1 MTDVLFCHAEERSIY
16 YTSGLLNADRFFAIA
31 QNDSYFYYSHI
42 CSVMI
47 EEKIYIKNKKAYFEY
62 HILDKYVAGIKLLG
76 TEIKSI
82 REGKANIND
91 AFCTF
96 INEQL
101 YVRNLHIAEYSYG
114 SFYNHE
120 AKRDRVLLLN
130 KKELKKLQTRGEE
143 KGLTIVPLALFIS
156 ERGFAK
162 LEIGLAQGKKTFDKR
177 ETLKERDT
185 KVEMD
190 RAMKR

>member
-1 MTDVLFCHAEERSIY
+1 
-16 YTSGLLNADRFFAIA
+16 
-31 QNDSYFYYSHI
+31 
-42 CSVMI
+42 MI
-47 EEKIYIKNKKAYFEY
+47 EQLYIKNKKAYFEY
-62 HILDKYVAGIKLLG
+62 HVLDEYTAGIKLLG

-82 REGKANIND
+82 RDGKANLND

-96 INEQL
+96 ISDQL
-101 YVRNLHIAEYSYG
+101 YVRNLHISEYSFG

-130 KKELKKLQTRGEE
+130 KKELKKLKSRTEGF
-143 KGLTIVPLALFIS
+143 TIIPLALFIS

-162 LEIGLAQGKKTFDKR
+162 LKIGLAQGKKTFDKR
-177 ETLKERDT
+177 ETMKERDV

>member
-1 MTDVLFCHAEERSIY
+1 MSQDT
-16 YTSGLLNADRFFAIA
+16 
-31 QNDSYFYYSHI
+31 
-42 CSVMI
+42 
-47 EEKIYIKNKKAYFEY
+47 YIKNKRAYFEY
-62 HILDKYVAGIKLLG
+62 TILDKYTAGIKLLG

-82 REGKANIND
+82 REGKANLND

-96 INEQL
+96 IDEQL
-101 YVRNLHIAEYSYG
+101 YVRNLHISEYSHG

-120 AKRDRVLLLN
+120 AKRDRVLLLH
-130 KKELKKLQTRGEE
+130 KKELKKLQTRGTE
-143 KGLTIVPLALFIS
+143 KGLTIVPLAMFIS

-177 ETLKERDT
+177 ETMKERDT
-185 KVEMD
+185 KIEMD

>member
-1 MTDVLFCHAEERSIY
+1 MSNN
-16 YTSGLLNADRFFAIA
+16 LN
-31 QNDSYFYYSHI
+31 
-42 CSVMI
+42 
-47 EEKIYIKNKKAYFEY
+47 IKNKRAYFEY
-62 HILDKYVAGIKLLG
+62 HILDKYNAGLKLLG

-82 REGKANIND
+82 REGKANLTD

-96 INEQL
+96 LSDTL
-101 YVRNLHIAEYSYG
+101 YVRNLHIAEYSHG

-120 AKRDRVLLLN
+120 AKRDRVLLLT
-130 KKELKKLQTRGEE
+130 KKELKKLKEKSEE
-143 KGLTIVPLALFIS
+143 KGFTIVPLTLFIS

-177 ETLKERDT
+177 ETMKERDS
-185 KVEMD
+185 KIEME

>member
-1 MTDVLFCHAEERSIY
+1 MSQD
-16 YTSGLLNADRFFAIA
+16 
-31 QNDSYFYYSHI
+31 
-42 CSVMI
+42 
-47 EEKIYIKNKKAYFEY
+47 KIYIKNKKAYFEY
-62 HILDKYVAGIKLLG
+62 SILDKYVAGIKLLG

-82 REGKANIND
+82 REGKANLND

-96 INEQL
+96 IDGQL
-101 YVRNLHIAEYSYG
+101 YVRNLHIAEYSFG

-162 LEIGLAQGKKTFDKR
+162 LEIALAQGKKEFDKR
-177 ETLKERDT
+177 DSIKDRDAKIEMGRAR
-185 KVEMD
+185 KV
-190 RAMKR
+190 

>member
-1 MTDVLFCHAEERSIY
+1 MSD
-16 YTSGLLNADRFFAIA
+16 D
-31 QNDSYFYYSHI
+31 
-42 CSVMI
+42 
-47 EEKIYIKNKKAYFEY
+47 KIYIKNKKAYFEY
-62 HILDKYVAGIKLLG
+62 TILDKYVAGIKLLG

-82 REGKANIND
+82 RDGKANVND

-96 INEQL
+96 INGQL
-101 YVRNLHIAEYSYG
+101 YVRNLHIAEYSFG

-130 KKELKKLQTRGEE
+130 KKELKKLLTRGEE

-177 ETLKERDT
+177 ETMKERDV

>member
-1 MTDVLFCHAEERSIY
+1 M
-16 YTSGLLNADRFFAIA
+16 A
-31 QNDSYFYYSHI
+31 QEN
-42 CSVMI
+42 
-47 EEKIYIKNKKAYFEY
+47 IYIKNKKAYFEY
-62 HILDKYVAGIKLLG
+62 HILDKYIAGIKLLG

-82 REGKANIND
+82 RNGKANLND
-91 AFCTF
+91 AFCAF
-96 INEQL
+96 IDGQL
-101 YVRNLHIAEYSYG
+101 YVRNLHISEYSFG

-130 KKELKKLQTRGEE
+130 KKELKKLHTRSEE
-143 KGLTIVPLALFIS
+143 KGLTIIPLALFIS

-162 LEIGLAQGKKTFDKR
+162 LEIALAQGKKTYDKR
-177 ETLKERDT
+177 ETMKERDT

>member
-1 MTDVLFCHAEERSIY
+1 MSQQDL
-16 YTSGLLNADRFFAIA
+16 
-31 QNDSYFYYSHI
+31 
-42 CSVMI
+42 
-47 EEKIYIKNKKAYFEY
+47 YIKNKRAYFEY
-62 HILDKYVAGIKLLG
+62 TILDKYTAGIKLLG

-82 REGKANIND
+82 REGKANLAD

-96 INEQL
+96 IDNQL
-101 YVRNLHIAEYSYG
+101 YVRNLHISEYSHC

-143 KGLTIVPLALFIS
+143 KGLTIVPLAMFIS
-156 ERGFAK
+156 DRGFAK

-177 ETLKERDT
+177 ESIKERDT
-185 KVEMD
+185 KIEMD

>member
-1 MTDVLFCHAEERSIY
+1 MAND
-16 YTSGLLNADRFFAIA
+16 LNIR
-31 QNDSYFYYSHI
+31 
-42 CSVMI
+42 
-47 EEKIYIKNKKAYFEY
+47 NKKVYFEY

-82 REGKANIND
+82 RDGKANLND

-96 INEQL
+96 MDDQL
-101 YVRNLHIAEYSYG
+101 YVRNMHIAEYSHG

-120 AKRDRVLLLN
+120 SKRDRVLLLN
-130 KKELKKLQTRGEE
+130 KKELKKLKEKGEE
-143 KGLTIVPLALFIS
+143 KGFTIVPLQLFIN

-162 LEIGLAQGKKTFDKR
+162 LEIGLAQGKKSFDKR
-177 ETLKERDT
+177 ETIKERES
-185 KVEMD
+185 KIELD